1 MLSGP
6 AVTALTGGA
15 ARHGFTLDGDDLVVE
30 PPKHGDRPI
39 VTAKQAICGATAST
53 AGLSGSI
60 AQGVAVGYGRV
71 SVATKFFPAITSL
84 PYPGYVAG
92 QNPTLKSFHNRLAWL
107 VVVHTF
113 PIGFNCPME
122 RIPFRAVA
130 PRASD
135 HDYSVFL
142 IDARTG
148 VDALVYRE
156 GGPGGCTPGARVPPD
171 VTVANESVSVPWT
184 LVSRNPDGYSG
195 TISATILPCE
205 QAPNLVLVDR
215 AGPNV
220 DVEVTRPY
228 GPPCGRPET
237 VLIGLH
243 AAVVTAD
250 LPAVIGHD
258 PVGLTN
264 LLSLPQSTQPETS
277 PTTTTTS
284 PTLISVDAS
293 DSGHTFDL
301 TVGQVMTV
309 QPLPGAQGMSL
320 TSPAVSTNPAVLG
333 PLTASPQPL
342 VAEFRAWKE
351 GATEITVPQ
360 SACINPSSGQSPCNG
375 PFVVYVV
382 VR

>member
-1 MLSGP
+1 
-6 AVTALTGGA
+6 
-15 ARHGFTLDGDDLVVE
+15 
-30 PPKHGDRPI
+30 
-39 VTAKQAICGATAST
+39 
-53 AGLSGSI
+53 
-60 AQGVAVGYGRV
+60 
-71 SVATKFFPAITSL
+71 
-84 PYPGYVAG
+84 
-92 QNPTLKSFHNRLAWL
+92 
-107 VVVHTF
+107 VVHTF

-122 RIPFRAVA
+122 RIPFRTVA

-135 HDYSVFL
+135 HDYEVFM

-148 VDALVYRE
+148 TDALVYRE

-171 VTVANESVSVPWT
+171 VTVARESVSVPWT

-195 TISATILPCE
+195 TISATILRCQ
-205 QAPNLVLVDR
+205 QAPNLVLGDR

-228 GPPCGRPET
+228 GPPCGQPET
-237 VLIGLH
+237 VPISLH

-264 LLSLPQSTQPETS
+264 LLSLPQSTPPDTS

-284 PTLISVDAS
+284 PTLVSVDAS
-293 DSGHTFDL
+293 DSGHSFDL
-301 TVGQVMTV
+301 TVGQVITV

-333 PLTASPQPL
+333 PLSANPQPL

-351 GATEITVPQ
+351 GAAEITVPQ
-360 SACINPSSGQSPCNG
+360 SACINPSSGQSPCHG
-375 PFVVYVV
+375 PFVVHAVV
-382 VR
+382 G